1 LDESAGDV
9 TLLLERWREGET
21 TALDD
26 LIPLVYG
33 QLHAIAR
40 GYMQRELP
48 GHLLQPTSLV
58 NEVYMKLLAQR
69 KVTWFDRVHFFV
81 FAAKVMRNILKDH
94 ARARVAD
101 RRGGADMMQV
111 PLSEELAWVGTSAD
125 QLLDLNGVLDKLEA
139 VDPRKAQI
147 VELRFFLALTME
159 EAAETLGI
167 SLATAERDLKFAR
180 SWLHRELSEQRAL
193 EGR

>member
-1 LDESAGDV
+1 MDE
-9 TLLLERWREGET
+9 
-21 TALDD
+21 

-33 QLHAIAR
+33 QLHAIAS
-40 GYMQRELP
+40 GYMQLERP

-58 NEVYMKLLAQR
+58 NEVYMKLLALR

-111 PLSEELAWVGTSAD
+111 PLSEELTWVGTSAE

-180 SWLHRELSEQRAL
+180 SWLHRELSEQRSL
-193 EGR
+193 ERR